1 MFSGHD
7 LNKLAAF
14 DLSKVPDMETLS
26 SDMIKKMHHTMM
38 EHFGHEDFGSS
49 LPETQIQAMIVG
61 VSTFP
66 LYPNHFIFFSCCGME
81 CSNECSNGV
90 FNLRCNHVITLF
102 LCLCFPNILNSGLFY
117 L

>member
-1 MFSGHD
+1 MFSGHN

-14 DLSKVPDMETLS
+14 DLSKIPDMETLG
-26 SDMIKKMHHTMM
+26 SDMIKKTHHTMM

-61 VSTFP
+61 VSTLP

-81 CSNECSNGV
+81 CSNECSIYA
-90 FNLRCNHVITLF
+90 VIML
-102 LCLCFPNILNSGLFY
+102 
-117 L
+117 

>member
-7 LNKLAAF
+7 LDKLAAF
-14 DLSKVPDMETLS
+14 DLSKVPDVETLG

-61 VSTFP
+61 VNTFP
-66 LYPNHFIFFSCCGME
+66 
-81 CSNECSNGV
+81 
-90 FNLRCNHVITLF
+90 F
-102 LCLCFPNILNSGLFY
+102 LS
-117 L
+117 